1 MELSEIR
8 QEIDRIDE
16 QLIPLLCQRMD
27 CSLKVAEYKAAH
39 RMPVLNEERERQI
52 LDNVRGAGEGY
63 HPGYGSAAALVF
75 SSVMEASRALQHEQ
89 LTSGDGLREQ
99 IESARRSLLPS
110 GQARVVCQGVRGAYS
125 DEAASRLFPEAQ
137 PQFVETFGDVF
148 QAVADGSADYGVL
161 PVENSFAGSVNEVY
175 DLVMKHRFTIAAAVE
190 IKVHHCLLAR
200 QEAKRE
206 GLKVVYSIHQG
217 LAQCAEYIAAHQ
229 FEVRQYSNTAA
240 AAKMVAE
247 SDDLT
252 FCAIASKKAAKIYNL
267 KIIDENI
274 QTVDNN
280 CTRFIAISKQLVI
293 PPDANKI
300 SLIFALPHVTGSLY
314 RTLSRFAMA
323 GLNLTKL
330 ESRPTHSGEFE
341 YLFYLDFEGA
351 VTDAETRD
359 LICSLSQEMPAF
371 SFIGNYREVD
381 GSNV

>member
-1 MELSEIR
+1 MDLSDIR
-8 QEIDRIDE
+8 REIDQIDG
-16 QLIPLLCQRMD
+16 QLLPLLCRRMD

-39 RMPVLNEERERQI
+39 HLPVLNEERERQI
-52 LDNVRGAGEGY
+52 LDGVRRSGEEY
-63 HPGYGSAAALVF
+63 YTGYGSAAALVF
-75 SSVMEASRALQHEQ
+75 SSIMEASRSLQHCQ
-89 LTSGDGLREQ
+89 LAAGDALRGQ
-99 IESARRSLLPS
+99 ITGARRGLLPS
-110 GQARVVCQGVRGAYS
+110 AQARVVCQGVRGAYS
-125 DEAASRLFPEAQ
+125 DEAASRLFHDAHPM
-137 PQFVETFGDVF
+137 FVETFSDVF

-190 IKVHHCLLAR
+190 IEVHHCLLAR
-200 QEAKRE
+200 QEARRE
-206 GLKVVYSIHQG
+206 DLKTVYSIHQG
-217 LAQCAEYIAAHQ
+217 LAQCADYIADRQ
-229 FEVRQYSNTAA
+229 YEIRQYSNTAA

-252 FCAIASKKAAKIYNL
+252 LCAIASKKAAEIYNL

-274 QTVDNN
+274 QTVNNN

-293 PPDANKI
+293 PADANKI

-341 YLFYLDFEGA
+341 YLFYLDFEGS
-351 VTDAETRD
+351 VTDAETMN

-371 SFIGNYREVD
+371 SFVGNYRE
-381 GSNV
+381 GN